1 MDLKRVHQQ
10 VQEQDMVASCD
21 LGGSVADLAADV
33 SLVKNLLSQ
42 ETEALH
48 LLLVNQHLL
57 LPTLIA
63 DTQTFMDIIKVAVQN
78 SKL

>member
-1 MDLKRVHQQ
+1 MYRSFGLSYVHVDLKTVHQQ
-10 VQEQDMVASCD
+10 VQEQDVVTSCD

-33 SLVKNLLSQ
+33 SLVENLLSQ

-57 LPTLIA
+57 LPTLIT
-63 DTQTFMDIIKVAVQN
+63 DTHQR
-78 SKL
+78 

>member
-1 MDLKRVHQQ
+1 
-10 VQEQDMVASCD
+10 MVASCD

-33 SLVKNLLSQ
+33 SLIENLLSQ

-57 LPTLIA
+57 LPTLIT
-63 DTQTFMDIIKVAVQN
+63 DTQTLMDIIKAVHY